1 MRCARTGCAT
11 VDLTDAI
18 WHILNFLAPAV
29 GTGVLAA
36 SMAKLLW
43 RSELKAVRWLRLCAI
58 AVGAAATVLIGGLVL
73 LGHDG
78 RIATYAAMVAVIAL
92 SLWWVGFR
100 PFRG

>member
-1 MRCARTGCAT
+1 VG
-11 VDLTDAI
+11 LLDAI

-36 SMAKLLW
+36 SGAKLFW
-43 RSELKAVRWLRLCAI
+43 RSQLKAVGLLRLCAI
-58 AVGAAATVLIGGLVL
+58 AVCAAAAVLIGGLVL

-78 RIATYAAMVAVIAL
+78 RIATYAAMVAVIAF

-100 PFRG
+100 PLRG

>member
-1 MRCARTGCAT
+1 M
-11 VDLTDAI
+11 DLPHVI
-18 WHILNFLAPAV
+18 WHLLNFLAPAF

-36 SMAKLLW
+36 SLAKLLW
-43 RSELKAVRWLRLCAI
+43 RSELKAVAWLRLCAI
-58 AVGAAATVLIGGLVL
+58 AVCAAASVLIGGLVL